1 MLPTR
6 KNALFICLSLL
17 IAGVLAVVGS
27 NLVVLSQRGDTY
39 DQVSEVPHNKVGLVL
54 GCVRYLNGGYENPF
68 FQNRIDAATRL
79 FEAAKIDYI
88 LVSGDNHRQG
98 YDESSDMKQALVER
112 GVPSERIICDYAG
125 FSTLDSIVRSKEV
138 FGQQAIT
145 VISQRFHNERAI
157 YIAKACGVEA
167 TGYNAEDVKLK
178 WAAKTYLREIASRV
192 KAVWDVRIVRRQPK
206 FLGNP
211 VVIGATA

>member
-1 MLPTR
+1 MLPSQ
-6 KNALFICLSLL
+6 KNALRICLSLL
-17 IAGVLAVVGS
+17 TAIIVAVVGS
-27 NLVVLSQRGDTY
+27 NLLVLFQSGDTY
-39 DQVSEVPHNKVGLVL
+39 DQASQVPRNKVGLVL

-68 FQNRIDAATRL
+68 FQNRIDAAARL
-79 FEAAKIDYI
+79 FEAGKIDYL

-98 YDESSDMKQALVER
+98 YDEASDMKQALVER
-112 GVPSERIICDYAG
+112 GVPPEKIVCDYAG

-167 TGYNAEDVKLK
+167 AGYNAKDVKLK

-192 KAVWDVRIVRRQPK
+192 KAVWDVRIVRRQPR

-211 VVIGATA
+211 IVIGATA

>member
-6 KNALFICLSLL
+6 KSVLVICFSLL
-17 IAGVLAVVGS
+17 VAGIVTVVGS
-27 NLVVLSQRGDTY
+27 NILVSSQSGDTY
-39 DQVSEVPHNKVGLVL
+39 DQVSQVPRNKVGLVL

-68 FQNRIDAATRL
+68 FQNRIDAAARL
-79 FEAAKIDYI
+79 FEAGKIDYI

-157 YIAKACGVEA
+157 YIAKACGVDA
-167 TGYNAEDVKLK
+167 VGYNAKDVKLK

-192 KAVWDVRIVRRQPK
+192 KAIWDVRIVMRQPK
-206 FLGNP
+206 FLGNRI
-211 VVIGATA
+211 VIGATA